1 MILAFVALAAWP
13 AGASGFRYVAMGDS
27 YSSGVGTREYYESTG
42 SCKRG
47 PHAYP
52 KLVNFRLD
60 RMMGRNQRHE
70 FVACAGART
79 YNVFD
84 GQLAPLNA
92 RTRWVTISIG
102 GNDARFGSVV
112 YECAKPEWASDCEGE
127 VERARRFIRDSLPSR
142 LRSVY
147 RAINRRTPGSATRI
161 AVGYPR
167 LFNGEDCNGG
177 TWFDSDDMVMINRTA
192 DILARV
198 QRRVA
203 RRAGFKFL
211 DPRRAFT
218 GHAVC
223 DDVEWINGLSNPK
236 GESYHPNVDGNR
248 AYARLVMRKIR

>member
-1 MILAFVALAAWP
+1 MILTFVALLAWP
-13 AGASGFRYVAMGDS
+13 AAASAFRYVSLGDS
-27 YSSGVGTREYYESTG
+27 YSSGVGTREYYASTG

-70 FVACAGART
+70 FVACAGAKTHDVREL
-79 YNVFD
+79 
-84 GQLAPLNA
+84 QLGPLNE

-102 GNDARFGSVV
+102 GNDVGFGPVV
-112 YECAKPEWASDCEGE
+112 RECAKPEWASACEGE
-127 VERARRFIRDSLPSR
+127 VKKSRRMIRNRLPGR
-142 LRSVY
+142 LRRVY
-147 RAINRRTPGSATRI
+147 RAINRRTPSSATRI

-177 TWFDSDDMVMINRTA
+177 TYFDGDDMQMLNRTA
-192 DILARV
+192 DLLARV
-198 QRRVA
+198 QRRLA
-203 RRAGFKFL
+203 RRAGFRFL
-211 DPRRAFT
+211 DPRAAFL

-223 DDVEWINGLSNPK
+223 DEIEWINGLSNPT
-236 GESYHPNVDGNR
+236 GESYHPNVAGNR